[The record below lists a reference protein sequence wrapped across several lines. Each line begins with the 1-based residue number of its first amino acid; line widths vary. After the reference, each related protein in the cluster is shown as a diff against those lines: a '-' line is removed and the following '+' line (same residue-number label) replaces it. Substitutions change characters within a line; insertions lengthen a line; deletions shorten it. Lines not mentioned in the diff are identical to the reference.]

1 MFANQ
6 IFGLLFLAALMAV
19 VSGEV
24 CAALHAVH
32 YAAKQEGS
40 FVRRAAMALAR
51 YEWAS
56 LLFHETACVAAER
69 KPAYRASL
77 VMAVFGAAAALMAYA
92 GAGMYVV
99 GGAAT
104 LAAVGFGSVA
114 YGKAFMA
121 HRTLVR
127 EEVAAFIA
135 TA

>member
-6 IFGLLFLAALMAV
+6 VFGLVFLAAVMAV
-19 VSGEV
+19 VSSEV
-24 CAALHAVH
+24 YAALHALH
-32 YAAKQEGS
+32 YAVKQEGS
-40 FVRRAAMALAR
+40 LVRRAAIALAR

-56 LLFHETACVAAER
+56 PLFHETACMAAER

-104 LAAVGFGSVA
+104 LAAAGFGCVA

-121 HRTLVR
+121 HRTAVR
-127 EEVAAFIA
+127 EEIAAFIA